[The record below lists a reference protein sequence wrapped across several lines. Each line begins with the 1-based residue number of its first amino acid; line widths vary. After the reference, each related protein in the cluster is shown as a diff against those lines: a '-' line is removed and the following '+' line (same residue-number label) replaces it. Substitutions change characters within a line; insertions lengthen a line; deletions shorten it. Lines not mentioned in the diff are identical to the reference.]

1 MKNNEVENLHKSFVE
16 KYKKAKSEY
25 KRTRKRIIGW
35 EPDFKFLQSLNPK
48 QDNRDNLEMIDKAI
62 RNFKSASEGATQNSM
77 PFDELRSDELFKN
90 DLYTL
95 DSNSDT
101 ESNEKEIDII
111 QKTIQESTFF
121 ILKNLISDEKEKW
134 EGNNDRRLA
143 WKLYADGLSQRDIA
157 VKCDHKQGWVSKLIK
172 EKIILERI
180 SSLAAIKL
188 KDYPEFE
195 SLKKEP
201 DKIDNLIMQLQIY
214 LVSKDPESGT
224 SILRSI
230 LQEVI
235 N

>member
-1 MKNNEVENLHKSFVE
+1 
-16 KYKKAKSEY
+16 
-25 KRTRKRIIGW
+25 
-35 EPDFKFLQSLNPK
+35 
-48 QDNRDNLEMIDKAI
+48 MI
-62 RNFKSASEGATQNSM
+62 SA
-77 PFDELRSDELFKN
+77 
-90 DLYTL
+90 
-95 DSNSDT
+95 
-101 ESNEKEIDII
+101 
-111 QKTIQESTFF
+111 
-121 ILKNLISDEKEKW
+121 EKEKW
-134 EGNNDRRLA
+134 EGNDDRRLA
-143 WKLYADGLSQRDIA
+143 WKLYAEGLSQRDIA
-157 VKCDHKQGWVSKLIK
+157 LKCNHKQGWVSKLIK

>member
-1 MKNNEVENLHKSFVE
+1 
-16 KYKKAKSEY
+16 
-25 KRTRKRIIGW
+25 
-35 EPDFKFLQSLNPK
+35 
-48 QDNRDNLEMIDKAI
+48 MIDT
-62 RNFKSASEGATQNSM
+62 GV
-77 PFDELRSDELFKN
+77 
-90 DLYTL
+90 
-95 DSNSDT
+95 DT
-101 ESNEKEIDII
+101 
-111 QKTIQESTFF
+111 F
-121 ILKNLISDEKEKW
+121 I
-134 EGNNDRRLA
+134 
-143 WKLYADGLSQRDIA
+143 
-157 VKCDHKQGWVSKLIK
+157 LIK

-180 SSLAAIKL
+180 SSLASIKL